1 MFSRNTLQGL
11 SVLLALAL
19 LAGQGLLA
27 LICILLLLTAGMTRL
42 WDRWSLV
49 RVSYQRELSQPRAFP
64 DDEVEL
70 VIRISNRKPLP
81 LVALAIRDLPRA
93 EEEVEIVPAVVHA
106 LAPLHPM
113 IDRQR
118 KNN

>member
-1 MFSRNTLQGL
+1 M

-42 WDRWSLV
+42 WDRWSLM
-49 RVSYQRELSQPRAFP
+49 RVTYQRELSQPRAFL

-70 VIRISNRKPLP
+70 VIRIVESQAAAAGGA
-81 LVALAIRDLPRA
+81 VASAILCRPRC
-93 EEEVEIVPAVVHA
+93 
-106 LAPLHPM
+106 
-113 IDRQR
+113 R
-118 KNN
+118 